1 MTMMQVFEAG
11 SGKFTPLSHNE
22 LGKLNEQQVIA
33 YDELKDAVLGEL
45 ADADA
50 EIEAATAH
58 LKAAVVALS
67 EVERNTPKFDAEAA
81 RVALVKEMI
90 ATRRRE
96 RGF

>member
-1 MTMMQVFEAG
+1 MMQVFETG
-11 SGKFTPLSHNE
+11 SGKFTPLSDDE
-22 LGKLNEQQVIA
+22 LGQLTEQQVAA
-33 YDELKDAVLGEL
+33 YTELKDAVLVEL

-50 EIEAATAH
+50 EIEVATAH
-58 LKAAVVALS
+58 VKAAVVALS

-90 ATRRRE
+90 ATRRCE